1 MLRALT
7 TLILSG
13 ILFVPLLAFAQTA
26 YEVTPEDEAVLQNQ
40 EALTHVWRDK
50 SRRDGALDVFG
61 AIDILAPPSV
71 IWNIMTDCT
80 RGHEI
85 VMGMRSCDVLET
97 LPNKASDIRQ
107 QVFDMG
113 PFLPNAKTRFQSDY
127 VPYKTITIRRV
138 GGDLKIQDAV
148 WSIEPQ
154 DNGLTRVSYRATI
167 LLKFPVP
174 GAFIKNATRKDT
186 PQIMRNLRRVAQA
199 DAQKQFRLVKGP
211 LSSIDEM
218 P

>member
-1 MLRALT
+1 
-7 TLILSG
+7 
-13 ILFVPLLAFAQTA
+13 
-26 YEVTPEDEAVLQNQ
+26 
-40 EALTHVWRDK
+40 
-50 SRRDGALDVFG
+50 
-61 AIDILAPPSV
+61 
-71 IWNIMTDCT
+71 MTDCT

-85 VMGMRSCDVLET
+85 VKGMRSCDVLET
-97 LPNKASDIRQ
+97 LPNENSDIRQ

-113 PFLPNAKTRFQSDY
+113 PFLPDAKTRFQSDY

-138 GGDLKIQDAV
+138 GGDLKIQDAI

-174 GAFIKNATRKDT
+174 GGLIKNATRKDT

-199 DAQKQFRLVKGP
+199 DAQKQFHLVKAPSG
-211 LSSIDEM
+211 SIDEM

>member
-61 AIDILAPPSV
+61 AIDIQAPPSV

-97 LPNKASDIRQ
+97 SPNKSSDIRQ

-113 PFLPNAKTRFQSDY
+113 PFLPDAKTRFQSDY

-138 GGDLKIQDAV
+138 GGDLKIQDAI
-148 WSIEPQ
+148 WSIDPQ

-174 GAFIKNATRKDT
+174 GGLIKNATRKDT

-199 DAQKQFRLVKGP
+199 DAQKQFHLVKAPSG
-211 LSSIDEM
+211 SIDEM